1 MKLASLMHNVGADF
15 ENRKRALQR
24 KEMGQAYKNNA
35 KFVDASKNPLLQA
48 MENLLSGK
56 TEKDLHAADNAAK
69 KEDVQQSV
77 VEQKQQYLEKPEL
90 KKEIEQLKQIE
101 QNVIAHEQAHKAAGA
116 DVTGAISYSHTTG
129 PDDQSYIVAGEV
141 SIDTPSGNTPED
153 TIVILEKVR
162 QAALAP
168 ADPSPQDL
176 RVAASAVAQI
186 QQSKAELL
194 GEKAGEFMQDD
205 TEPYA
210 TENLHVDIPQ
220 RFQNDVARDSKEET
234 VFGKELESLLFMR
247 TFNKAAT
254 HYNNHI
260 AMVKNGY
267 RMFDEPKFSQTA

>member
-1 MKLASLMHNVGADF
+1 MKIASLMHNVGADF
-15 ENRKRALQR
+15 EDRKRALQR

-35 KFVDASKNPLLQA
+35 KFVDASKNSLLQA
-48 MENLLSGK
+48 LENLLSGK

-77 VEQKQQYLEKPEL
+77 VKKQQHLEKPEV
-90 KKEIEQLKQIE
+90 KKEIDQLKQIE
-101 QNVIAHEQAHKAAGA
+101 QSVIAHEQAHKAVGAG
-116 DVTGAISYSHTTG
+116 VTGAVSYSHTTG
-129 PDDQSYIVAGEV
+129 PDDQRYIVAGEV
-141 SIDTPSGNTPED
+141 SIDAPSGNTPED
-153 TIVILEKVR
+153 TIAILEKVR

-186 QQSKAELL
+186 QQSTAELL
-194 GEKAGEFMQDD
+194 GEKAEEFMQDD

-220 RFQNDVARDSKEET
+220 RFQNDVPRDSKEET

>member
-15 ENRKRALQR
+15 EDRKRALQR

-35 KFVDASKNPLLQA
+35 KFVDASKNSLLQA
-48 MENLLSGK
+48 LENLLSGK
-56 TEKDLHAADNAAK
+56 TEKDLHAVDNAAK
-69 KEDVQQSV
+69 KEDEQQSV
-77 VEQKQQYLEKPEL
+77 VEKKQQYLEKPEV

-101 QNVIAHEQAHKAAGA
+101 KNVIVHEQAHKAAGA
-116 DVTGAISYSHTTG
+116 GTGAVSYSHTTG
-129 PDDQSYIVAGEV
+129 PDDQRYIVAGEV
-141 SIDTPSGNTPED
+141 DAPSGNTPED
-153 TIVILEKVR
+153 TIAILEKVR

-176 RVAASAVAQI
+176 RVAASAVAHI

-194 GEKAGEFMQDD
+194 GEKAEEFMQDD

-247 TFNKAAT
+247 TFNKAAV

-267 RMFDEPKFSQTA
+267 RMVEEPKFSQTA